1 VWAFTC
7 LHRVPAT
14 FAAVRQPNI
23 TPLLAASSDGDGA
36 ALQQFDA
43 WPCPEIR
50 RVARQRLAQSA
61 RVPGLDTTARVHE
74 GFLRLAERVLRP
86 VVTDPLR
93 AGGRNKR
100 GGDQRFVTL
109 SAAEQRP
116 AGRTSPVDL
125 IALARAPQQL
135 LLGEAPA
142 ATPGDAAA

>member
-1 VWAFTC
+1 
-7 LHRVPAT
+7 
-14 FAAVRQPNI
+14 
-23 TPLLAASSDGDGA
+23 LLAASSNGDGA

-43 WPCPEIR
+43 RPCPEIQ

-86 VVTDPLR
+86 VVIDPLR
-93 AGGRNKR
+93 AAGRDQR

-116 AGRTSPVDL
+116 TGRTSPLDL
-125 IALARAPQQL
+125 IALDRALQLL
-135 LLGEAPA
+135 LLGEAAGA
-142 ATPGDAAA
+142 APGDAAA